1 MLMKVTPLDIQ
12 QKRFHVAFR
21 GYERTEVE
29 AFLDVVREEME
40 GLVREVTELREFHQT
55 YDERMRDY
63 RDREDTLKST
73 MITTHKLVEDLREN
87 ARKESA
93 LIVKDAEIKYQQ
105 TLERAREERLRL
117 ESELLEL
124 RRQKHHFL
132 EDMKKTIQ
140 MHLEMIHFEEGGS
153 EGKAEQPAAK
163 AD

>member
-1 MLMKVTPLDIQ
+1 MKVTPLDIQ

-21 GYERTEVE
+21 GYERSEVE

-63 RDREDTLKST
+63 RDHEDTLKST
-73 MITTHKLVEDLREN
+73 MITTHKLAEDLREN
-87 ARKESA
+87 ARKEAA
-93 LIVKDAEIKYQQ
+93 LMVKDAEIKYQQ

-117 ESELLEL
+117 ESELIEL

-132 EDMKKTIQ
+132 EDMKKMIH
-140 MHLEMIHFEEGGS
+140 MHLEMAQFEEGGS
-153 EGKAEQPAAK
+153 EGNAGQPEAK

>member
-1 MLMKVTPLDIQ
+1 MKVTPLDIQ

-73 MITTHKLVEDLREN
+73 MITTHKLAEDLRDN
-87 ARKESA
+87 ARKEAA
-93 LIVKDAEIKYQQ
+93 LMVKDAEIKYQQ

-117 ESELLEL
+117 ESELIEL

-132 EDMKKTIQ
+132 EDMKKTIH
-140 MHLEMIHFEEGGS
+140 MHLEMVHFEEGGS
-153 EGKAEQPAAK
+153 EEKAEQPEAK

>member
-1 MLMKVTPLDIQ
+1 MKVTPLDIQ
-12 QKRFHVAFR
+12 QKRFHIVFR
-21 GYERTEVE
+21 GFERTEVE

-40 GLVREVTELREFHQT
+40 GLVREVTELREFRDT

-73 MITTHKLVEDLREN
+73 MITTHKLAEDIREN
-87 ARKESA
+87 ARKEA
-93 LIVKDAEIKYQQ
+93 QLMVKDAEIKYQQ

-117 ESELLEL
+117 ESELIEL

-132 EDMKKTIQ
+132 QDMRKMLQ
-140 MHLEMIHFEEGGS
+140 MHQEMVSFEEAGS
-153 EGKAEQPAAK
+153 EGTAEQPEAK

>member
-1 MLMKVTPLDIQ
+1 MKVTPLDIQ

-87 ARKESA
+87 ARKEAA
-93 LIVKDAEIKYQQ
+93 LMVKDAEIKYQQ

-140 MHLEMIHFEEGGS
+140 MHLEMVHFEEGGS
-153 EGKAEQPAAK
+153 EAKAEQPAAK

>member
-1 MLMKVTPLDIQ
+1 MKVSPLDIQ

-40 GLVREVTELREFHQT
+40 DLVREVTELREFHQT

-93 LIVKDAEIKYQQ
+93 LMVKDAEIKYQQ

-132 EDMKKTIQ
+132 EDMKKTIH
-140 MHLEMIHFEEGGS
+140 MHLEMVHFEEGGS
-153 EGKAEQPAAK
+153 EGKADQPEPK

>member
-1 MLMKVTPLDIQ
+1 MKVTPLDIQ
-12 QKRFHVAFR
+12 QKRFHIAFR
-21 GYERTEVE
+21 GFERTEVE

-40 GLVREVTELREFHQT
+40 GLVREVTELREFRDT

-73 MITTHKLVEDLREN
+73 MITTHKLAEDIREN
-87 ARKESA
+87 ARKEA
-93 LIVKDAEIKYQQ
+93 QLMVKDAEIKYQQ

-117 ESELLEL
+117 ESELIEL

-132 EDMKKTIQ
+132 QDMRKMLQ
-140 MHLEMIHFEEGGS
+140 MHQEMVSFEEAGS
-153 EGKAEQPAAK
+153 EGTAEQPEAK

>member
-1 MLMKVTPLDIQ
+1 MKVTPLDIQ

-73 MITTHKLVEDLREN
+73 MIATHKLAEDLREN

-93 LIVKDAEIKYQQ
+93 LMVKDAEIKFQQ

-117 ESELLEL
+117 ESEIIEL
-124 RRQKHHFL
+124 RRRKHHFL
-132 EDMKKTIQ
+132 EDMKKMIN
-140 MHLEMIHFEEGGS
+140 MHLEMAHFEEGGS
-153 EGKAEQPAAK
+153 EGKAEQPAEK
-163 AD
+163 AE

>member
-1 MLMKVTPLDIQ
+1 MKVTPLDIQ

-40 GLVREVTELREFHQT
+40 GLVREVTELREFHLT

-73 MITTHKLVEDLREN
+73 MITTHKLAEDLREN

-93 LIVKDAEIKYQQ
+93 LMVKDAEIKYQQ
-105 TLERAREERLRL
+105 ILERAREERLRL
-117 ESELLEL
+117 ESEIIEL

-132 EDMKKTIQ
+132 EDMKKMIH
-140 MHLEMIHFEEGGS
+140 MHLEMVHFEEGGS
-153 EGKAEQPAAK
+153 EGEAEQPETK

>member
-73 MITTHKLVEDLREN
+73 MITTHKLVEDLKEN

-93 LIVKDAEIKYQQ
+93 LMVKDAEIKYQQ

>member
-1 MLMKVTPLDIQ
+1 MKVSPLDIQ

-40 GLVREVTELREFHQT
+40 GLVREVTELREFHHT

-73 MITTHKLVEDLREN
+73 MITTHRLAEDLREN
-87 ARKESA
+87 ARKEAA
-93 LIVKDAEIKYQQ
+93 LMVKDAEIKYQQ

-124 RRQKHHFL
+124 RRRKHHFL
-132 EDMKKTIQ
+132 EDMKKMIN
-140 MHLEMIHFEEGGS
+140 MHLEMVHFEEGGS
-153 EGKAEQPAAK
+153 EGKVEQPEAK

>member
-1 MLMKVTPLDIQ
+1 MKVTPLDIQ
-12 QKRFHVAFR
+12 QKRFHIAFR
-21 GYERTEVE
+21 GFERTEVE

-40 GLVREVTELREFHQT
+40 GLVREVTELREFRDT

-73 MITTHKLVEDLREN
+73 MITTHKLAEDIREN
-87 ARKESA
+87 ARKEA
-93 LIVKDAEIKYQQ
+93 QLMVKDAEIKYQQ

-117 ESELLEL
+117 ESELIEL

-132 EDMKKTIQ
+132 QDMRKMLQ
-140 MHLEMIHFEEGGS
+140 MHQEMVSFEEADS
-153 EGKAEQPAAK
+153 ESTAEQPEAK

>member
-1 MLMKVTPLDIQ
+1 MKVTPLDIQ

-55 YDERMRDY
+55 YNERMQDY
-63 RDREDTLKST
+63 RGREDTLKST
-73 MITTHKLVEDLREN
+73 MITTHKLVEDLKEN

-93 LIVKDAEIKYQQ
+93 LMVKDAEIKYQQ

-117 ESELLEL
+117 ESEIVEL
-124 RRQKHHFL
+124 RRRKHHFL
-132 EDMKKTIQ
+132 EDMKKMIN
-140 MHLEMIHFEEGGS
+140 MHLEMAHFEEGGS
-153 EGKAEQPAAK
+153 EGKSEQPEAK